1 MQKGQIL
8 FDQYGIY
15 SKTIAKGKNICYLFA
30 IMAKRDSQD
39 ARRRLYEFAVSQGG
53 YFTAAQA
60 RAAGYPKQH
69 QHYHAKRGNWVRED
83 RGIYR
88 LWEWPRGGFEDLVLW
103 TLWSGGVAVVSH
115 QSAMAVHDISDLMPA
130 KIHLT
135 VPPGFRK
142 KPPPVIVLHR
152 DRLSPHEIEQREGF
166 RVTTPLRALVD
177 AARVVVD
184 VERLS
189 DGIRDAI
196 RKGLLADRH
205 IEEAVATLQGE
216 VAEHLHQAL
225 MEARRAL

>member
-1 MQKGQIL
+1 MSRRAVQEG
-8 FDQYGIY
+8 
-15 SKTIAKGKNICYLFA
+15 
-30 IMAKRDSQD
+30 
-39 ARRRLYEFAVSQGG
+39 RRRLYELAVSQGG

-60 RAAGYPKQH
+60 RAAGYPKQL
-69 QHYHAKRGNWVRED
+69 QYYHARRGNWVRED

-88 LWEWPRGGFEDLVLW
+88 LWEWPRSGYDDLVLW
-103 TLWSGGVAVVSH
+103 TLWTGGVAVVSH

-152 DRLSPHEIEQREGF
+152 DLLPPQDVEQHEGF

-177 AARVVVD
+177 AARVAVD

-205 IEEAVATLQGE
+205 IEEAIGTLQGE
-216 VAEHLHQAL
+216 AAELLGQAL
-225 MEARRAL
+225 MEARRSL